1 MASRLFEF
9 TLWLEPNAVDLITRT
24 NALHSAGVDDC
35 SPGEHC
41 GQPYTAFHREADTFV
56 RSAVRDLQFIRALFF
71 GYRADRKARE
81 EIVKAGAAMVFT
93 RGVIIPAA

>member
-24 NALHSAGVDDC
+24 NALHGAGVDDC

-41 GQPYTAFHREADTFV
+41 GQPYTAFHREADTFEAAV
-56 RSAVRDLQFIRALFF
+56 RSAVRDLQSL
-71 GYRADRKARE
+71 GYRVLRC
-81 EIVKAGAAMVFT
+81 EIDEQ
-93 RGVIIPAA
+93 

>member
-24 NALHSAGVDDC
+24 NALHGAGVDDC

-41 GQPYTAFHREADTFV
+41 GQPYTAFHREADTFEAAM
-56 RSAVRDLQFIRALFF
+56 RSAVRDLQSL
-71 GYRADRKARE
+71 GYRVLRC
-81 EIVKAGAAMVFT
+81 EIDEQQLAAY
-93 RGVIIPAA
+93 